1 MTFTRKQTSRIL
13 QMRRIN
19 LFFMLLLTSAFTA
32 LADNTLSVSN
42 ALVPQGR
49 TGSFNINLSNTDT
62 FLAYQMNLTLPDG
75 ITFVSAAKGN
85 RYADDHSL
93 GVATHGQTTTLT
105 ILSSTNQ
112 AITGNEG
119 ALLTITVEADAGIA
133 AGTKLAAVLS
143 NIELVQK
150 VSETGRLQVHPDDV
164 GFDIE
169 VTDKVVLDENS
180 PTVPIATDEAVN
192 LLVRRTIKADE
203 WSTLCLPFEMDG
215 QQTVDAFGSDV
226 QLAEFDSYEVN
237 DDGTITVCF
246 IDSDPAEGIYANWPY
261 IIKTS
266 QNVSEFEVT
275 AVVESDEES
284 AVAEYETGKGKN
296 KKLMGTF
303 TGTLH
308 AGSVIPENNLFLNSN
323 KFYYSTGKTKCKAF
337 RAYFWFFDLLPDMES
352 ASSRIS
358 MFVDEDATT
367 RIELNKRQAS
377 GKETVFDLQGRRVE
391 NAMQKGVYIKGKK
404 KIIVN

>member
-1 MTFTRKQTSRIL
+1 MTKKVLSLIIASL
-13 QMRRIN
+13 
-19 LFFMLLLTSAFTA
+19 AWVGGA
-32 LADNTLSVSN
+32 WADNTLSVGT

-49 TGSFNINLSNTDT
+49 SGSFNINLSNTDT
-62 FLAYQMNLTLPDG
+62 FLAYQMDLTLPEG

-105 ILSSTNQ
+105 ILSGTNQ

-119 ALLTITVEADAGIA
+119 ALLTITIEADASIE
-133 AGTKLAAVLS
+133 AGTRLEAELG

-150 VSETGRLQVHPDDV
+150 VSETERLQVHPDAV
-164 GFDIE
+164 GFSIE
-169 VTDKVVLDENS
+169 VTDKVILDENS
-180 PTVPIATDEAVN
+180 PTVPLSTDEAVN
-192 LLVRRTIKADE
+192 LLVKRTIKAGE
-203 WSTLCLPFEMDG
+203 WSTLCLPFEMDE
-215 QQTVDAFGSDV
+215 QQTTDAFGSDV

-237 DDGTITVCF
+237 GDGSITVSF
-246 IDSDPAEGIYANWPY
+246 IDSDPADGIYANWPY

-266 QNVSEFEVT
+266 QDVSEFEAT
-275 AVVESDEES
+275 AVVSPDEEG

-308 AGSVIPENNLFLNSN
+308 AGVMIPQNNLFLNSN
-323 KFYYSTGKTKCKAF
+323 KFYYSAGKTVCKAF
-337 RAYFWFFDLLPDMES
+337 RAYFWFFDLLPDMDS

-358 MFVDEDATT
+358 MLVDEDTPT
-367 RIELNKRQAS
+367 RIKLFVKQAS
-377 GKETVFDLQGRRVE
+377 SGDELFDLQGRRVVD
-391 NAMQKGVYIKGKK
+391 ARQKGVYIKDGKK
-404 KIIVN
+404 IVVK